1 LVTSHKYKVGI
12 TGGIGSGKST
22 VCRIFELLG
31 LPVFYSDVRA
41 KELIHENDEIITLYK
56 RLFGDSIYICGQLNR
71 AKVAEILFN
80 NPKIKKEVE
89 DVVHPIVRNDFNKWA
104 EMQRGEIV
112 LNEAAILFESGSYQL
127 MDAVITV
134 SAPANLRISRVMNRD
149 GITER
154 EIKVRINNQW
164 PDEKK
169 CALSQYV
176 IECDD
181 KHMVVPQVLK
191 IYKLLDQVR
200 Q

>member
-1 LVTSHKYKVGI
+1 LVVSQKYKVGI

-31 LPVFYSDVRA
+31 FPVYYSDIRA
-41 KELIHENDEIITLYK
+41 KQLIHENDEIITLYK
-56 RLFGDSIYICGQLNR
+56 RLFGEDIYATGQLNR
-71 AKVAEILFN
+71 EKVAEILFN
-80 NPKIKKEVE
+80 HPTIKKEVE
-89 DVVHPIVRNDFNKWA
+89 GVVHPIVRDDFNKWA
-104 EMQRGEIV
+104 VMQQSDVV

-134 SAPANLRISRVMNRD
+134 SAPENLRISRVMNRD

-181 KHMVVPQVLK
+181 IHMVVPQVLK

-200 Q
+200 K